1 MERLYSGASFGSHK
15 TENVNFIE
23 KNVRFRYSENKSFR
37 LKVCAQRTESQMLGD
52 TYGISILKAARAS
65 KIHNDILKN
74 IISVLILTKEIYC
87 FFH

>member
-1 MERLYSGASFGSHK
+1 M
-15 TENVNFIE
+15 NFIE
-23 KNVRFRYSENKSFR
+23 KNVRLRFRSSENKSFR